1 MPDLPAV
8 RLDVWLD
15 VACLFKSRSQAQA
28 ACALGRVEVNGD
40 RGKPHRLI
48 RPGDRIRIALPA
60 GRWRVVEVVGVADRH
75 VARAEARELFIDH
88 TPPPTREEI
97 ELRRLQRLG
106 APLRRPA
113 GAGAPKKKE
122 RRDLRRLKEGA
133 DD

>member
-28 ACALGRVEVNGD
+28 ACVLGRVEVNGD
-40 RGKPHRLI
+40 RGKPHRLV

-133 DD
+133 DE

>member
-1 MPDLPAV
+1 VPELPAV

-122 RRDLRRLKEGA
+122 RRDLRRLKEGP
-133 DD
+133 DE